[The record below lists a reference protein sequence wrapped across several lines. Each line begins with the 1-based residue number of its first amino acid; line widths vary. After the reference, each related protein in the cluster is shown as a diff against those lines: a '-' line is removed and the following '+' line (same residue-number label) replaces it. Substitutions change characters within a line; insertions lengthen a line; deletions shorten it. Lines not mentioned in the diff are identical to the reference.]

1 LITAPWPRE
10 HPPDLTT
17 SGASLLRFARRRPA
31 GSRAYGVFRLLP
43 GLRGIRAGRTG
54 AASETRRAG
63 GFRTAVDF
71 RSLPPV
77 EFRTGQQPVRLAG
90 DRRLV
95 TSDGSSRH
103 HRGDLSDHADS
114 PRGDRP
120 SRRHRVGAD
129 PRHVP
134 LGVGTGEA
142 LNEHVLGDRWPP
154 IGVRLEMLEE
164 AVAIIRALHTGEQTT
179 HRGKYYTVEEAQLYT
194 TPDQPV
200 PVYVSGFGPQ
210 ATRLAARL
218 GDGYCTVTPNKELID
233 LFRAEGGGDKPV
245 QAGMKVC
252 YGPDAEAA
260 AKTAHRLWG
269 NQLVPGQLGQ
279 ILPNPSDFEQATTQV
294 TVDAVAGA
302 MACGP
307 DKQRY
312 FDTVRSYLDAGVD
325 ELYIQQI
332 GPDQEQ
338 FFEFWTEQL
347 AGEF

>member
-1 LITAPWPRE
+1 MVSFGYFL
-10 HPPDLTT
+10 
-17 SGASLLRFARRRPA
+17 
-31 GSRAYGVFRLLP
+31 
-43 GLRGIRAGRTG
+43 
-54 AASETRRAG
+54 ASEEYGPDELVRQAKLAEQAG
-63 GFRTAVDF
+63 FERLWISDHYHPWNSEQGNSPFVWSVIGALSQATDLPVTTAVTCPIMRIHPAVIAQAAATASVQTHGTF
-71 RSLPPV
+71 R
-77 EFRTGQQPVRLAG
+77 
-90 DRRLV
+90 
-95 TSDGSSRH
+95 
-103 HRGDLSDHADS
+103 
-114 PRGDRP
+114 
-120 SRRHRVGAD
+120 
-129 PRHVP
+129 

-302 MACGP
+302 MACDP

>member
-1 LITAPWPRE
+1 MVSFGYFL
-10 HPPDLTT
+10 
-17 SGASLLRFARRRPA
+17 
-31 GSRAYGVFRLLP
+31 
-43 GLRGIRAGRTG
+43 
-54 AASETRRAG
+54 ASEEYGPDELVRQAKLAEQAG
-63 GFRTAVDF
+63 FERLWISDHYHPWNSEQGNSPFVWSVIGALSQATDLPVTTAVTCPIMRIHPAVIAQAAATASVQTHGTF
-71 RSLPPV
+71 R
-77 EFRTGQQPVRLAG
+77 
-90 DRRLV
+90 
-95 TSDGSSRH
+95 
-103 HRGDLSDHADS
+103 
-114 PRGDRP
+114 
-120 SRRHRVGAD
+120 
-129 PRHVP
+129 

-210 ATRLAARL
+210 ATRVAARL

-260 AKTAHRLWG
+260 AQTAHRLWG

-279 ILPNPSDFEQATTQV
+279 LLPNPSDFEQATTQV

-332 GPDQEQ
+332 GPNQEQ

>member
-1 LITAPWPRE
+1 HYHPWNSEQGNSPFVWSVIGALSQAT
-10 HPPDLTT
+10 DLPVT
-17 SGASLLRFARRRPA
+17 
-31 GSRAYGVFRLLP
+31 
-43 GLRGIRAGRTG
+43 
-54 AASETRRAG
+54 
-63 GFRTAVDF
+63 TAVTCPIMRIHPAVIAQAAATASVQTHGTF
-71 RSLPPV
+71 R
-77 EFRTGQQPVRLAG
+77 
-90 DRRLV
+90 
-95 TSDGSSRH
+95 
-103 HRGDLSDHADS
+103 
-114 PRGDRP
+114 
-120 SRRHRVGAD
+120 
-129 PRHVP
+129 

-210 ATRLAARL
+210 ATRLAGRL
-218 GDGYCTVTPNKELID
+218 GDGHCTATPRKELRD
-233 LFRAEGGGDKPV
+233 LFRAEGGGDNPV

>member
-1 LITAPWPRE
+1 MVSFGYFL
-10 HPPDLTT
+10 
-17 SGASLLRFARRRPA
+17 
-31 GSRAYGVFRLLP
+31 
-43 GLRGIRAGRTG
+43 
-54 AASETRRAG
+54 ASEEYGPDELVRQAKLAEQAG
-63 GFRTAVDF
+63 FERLWISDHYHPWNSEQGNSPFVWSVIGALSQATDLPVTTAVTCPIMRIHPAVIAQAAATASVQTHGTF
-71 RSLPPV
+71 R
-77 EFRTGQQPVRLAG
+77 
-90 DRRLV
+90 
-95 TSDGSSRH
+95 
-103 HRGDLSDHADS
+103 
-114 PRGDRP
+114 
-120 SRRHRVGAD
+120 
-129 PRHVP
+129 

-164 AVAIIRALHTGEQTT
+164 AVGIIRALHTGEQTT

-210 ATRLAARL
+210 TTRVAARL

>member
-1 LITAPWPRE
+1 VIAQAAATASVQT
-10 HPPDLTT
+10 HGT
-17 SGASLLRFARRRPA
+17 
-31 GSRAYGVFRLLP
+31 FR
-43 GLRGIRAGRTG
+43 
-54 AASETRRAG
+54 
-63 GFRTAVDF
+63 
-71 RSLPPV
+71 
-77 EFRTGQQPVRLAG
+77 
-90 DRRLV
+90 
-95 TSDGSSRH
+95 
-103 HRGDLSDHADS
+103 
-114 PRGDRP
+114 
-120 SRRHRVGAD
+120 
-129 PRHVP
+129 

-210 ATRLAARL
+210 ATRVAARL

-260 AKTAHRLWG
+260 AQTAHRLWG

-279 ILPNPSDFEQATTQV
+279 LLPNPSDFEQATTQV

-332 GPDQEQ
+332 GPNQEQ

>member
-1 LITAPWPRE
+1 MVSFGYFL
-10 HPPDLTT
+10 
-17 SGASLLRFARRRPA
+17 
-31 GSRAYGVFRLLP
+31 
-43 GLRGIRAGRTG
+43 
-54 AASETRRAG
+54 ASEEYGPDELVRQAKLAEQAG
-63 GFRTAVDF
+63 FERLWISDHYHPWNSEQGNSPFVWSVIGALSQATDLPVTTAVTCPIMRIHPAVIAQAAATASVQTHGTF
-71 RSLPPV
+71 R
-77 EFRTGQQPVRLAG
+77 
-90 DRRLV
+90 
-95 TSDGSSRH
+95 
-103 HRGDLSDHADS
+103 
-114 PRGDRP
+114 
-120 SRRHRVGAD
+120 
-129 PRHVP
+129 

-164 AVAIIRALHTGEQTT
+164 AVAIIRALHAGEQTT

-218 GDGYCTVTPNKELID
+218 GDGYRTVTPNKELID

>member
-1 LITAPWPRE
+1 MVSFGYFL
-10 HPPDLTT
+10 
-17 SGASLLRFARRRPA
+17 
-31 GSRAYGVFRLLP
+31 
-43 GLRGIRAGRTG
+43 
-54 AASETRRAG
+54 ASEEYGPDELVRQAKLAEQAG
-63 GFRTAVDF
+63 FERLWISDHYHPWNSEQGNSPFVWSVIGALSQATDLPVTTAVTCPIMRIHPAVIAQAAATASVQTHGTF
-71 RSLPPV
+71 R
-77 EFRTGQQPVRLAG
+77 
-90 DRRLV
+90 
-95 TSDGSSRH
+95 
-103 HRGDLSDHADS
+103 
-114 PRGDRP
+114 
-120 SRRHRVGAD
+120 
-129 PRHVP
+129 

-210 ATRLAARL
+210 ATRVAARL

>member
-1 LITAPWPRE
+1 MVSFGYFL
-10 HPPDLTT
+10 
-17 SGASLLRFARRRPA
+17 
-31 GSRAYGVFRLLP
+31 
-43 GLRGIRAGRTG
+43 
-54 AASETRRAG
+54 ASEEYGPDELVRQAKLAEQAG
-63 GFRTAVDF
+63 FERLWISDHYHPWNSEQGNSPFVWSVIGALSQATDLPVTTAVTCPIMRIHPAVIAQAAATASVQTHGTF
-71 RSLPPV
+71 R
-77 EFRTGQQPVRLAG
+77 
-90 DRRLV
+90 
-95 TSDGSSRH
+95 
-103 HRGDLSDHADS
+103 
-114 PRGDRP
+114 
-120 SRRHRVGAD
+120 
-129 PRHVP
+129 

-164 AVAIIRALHTGEQTT
+164 AVGIIRALHTGEQTT